1 MCYPIGQIPADKAT
15 RMKAAVERKLEN
27 AQAKG
32 RANVGRPRVSDVLP
46 SQDPRQD
53 IVEAAARLFSNKGLA
68 NVSVREIAAEAGL
81 KKASFY
87 YYFAS
92 KDEIVDAMIEGLLD
106 PALAVQKRLGKA
118 PLSEAARL
126 YLYLRLDV
134 EALCAAPYD
143 CTWLIANCDL
153 SDPRFQPYVKQRDH
167 LISWLA
173 TRIRKGKTAG
183 FFVDCD
189 GGLIAKA
196 MLSATENSVAWVDRS
211 GPRPITHAAKELAGH
226 LVRGILAPGHD
237 LASVKAEVEEFSI

>member
-1 MCYPIGQIPADKAT
+1 MCYPIGQFPADKAT
-15 RMKAAVERKLEN
+15 RMKAAVDPKLEN

-32 RANVGRPRVSDVLP
+32 RASVGRPRVSDVLP
-46 SQDPRQD
+46 SEDPRQD

-106 PALAVQKRLGKA
+106 PALAAQKRLGKA
-118 PLSEAARL
+118 DLSEAARL
-126 YLYLRLDV
+126 YLYLHQDV

-153 SDPRFQPYVKQRDH
+153 TDPRFQPYVKQRDQ
-167 LISWLA
+167 LIAWLA
-173 TRIRKGKTAG
+173 ARIRKGKVSGA
-183 FFVDCD
+183 FAD
-189 GGLIAKA
+189 GDASLIAKA

-211 GPRPITHAAKELAGH
+211 SIRQIAHAAEELAGL
-226 LVRGILAPGHD
+226 LVRGILAPDHD
-237 LASVKAEVEEFSI
+237 FAAVKAEADQFQF